1 MVQHF
6 ENVDHSVPATYHSLD
21 YSRSLGKSYIFLASL
36 FISIAGWITALVSQ
50 SVVTAKVGNEL
61 VGPLWFGMILQ
72 LGVILGLVITFTNDT
87 LFQYGIPL
95 AIYAALATAFGA
107 QGIHLNVFHGIP
119 AQKALAAGWLIT
131 CIINVVWILV
141 LSSEPSSLIY
151 RFVASNG
158 RVSGPVGIPNIAV
171 QNVST
176 NLDAF
181 GNKYNTE
188 GVVPDNQQHNGS
200 VVGSMV
206 GNNSENRGSR
216 IHSLAADPEGHRQ
229 RSVGVWSTPS
239 QTPIRPGS
247 MRDVPPV
254 PESTVPPA
262 DVSEAGPG
270 TRPTSEANMDQN
282 RPVTNHTNPGMGPG
296 PQQLPRALAL
306 FDYNASDTDPH
317 EVSFAK
323 GEVLEVIDRSGK
335 WWEVIRTDGAR
346 GIAPSN
352 YLKLM

>member
-1 MVQHF
+1 
-6 ENVDHSVPATYHSLD
+6 
-21 YSRSLGKSYIFLASL
+21 
-36 FISIAGWITALVSQ
+36 
-50 SVVTAKVGNEL
+50 
-61 VGPLWFGMILQ
+61 MILQ
-72 LGVILGLVITFTNDT
+72 LGVILGLVVTFTNDT

-131 CIINVVWILV
+131 CIINVLWILI

-151 RFVASNG
+151 RYVSSNG
-158 RVSGPVGIPNIAV
+158 RVSGTIANPNMAV

-181 GNKYNTE
+181 ANKYTTE
-188 GVVPDNQQHNGS
+188 GVVPEHQHDHDHQHHNGS
-200 VVGSMV
+200 AVGSLV
-206 GNNSENRGSR
+206 GNSENRGSR
-216 IHSLAADPEGHRQ
+216 VHSMGADPEGHRQ
-229 RSVGVWSTPS
+229 RSIGVWSTPS

-262 DVSEAGPG
+262 DVSEAGLG
-270 TRPTSEANMDQN
+270 TRPTSEANIDQN
-282 RPVTNHTNPGMGPG
+282 RPISTNHTNPNMGPA

-306 FDYNASDTDPH
+306 FDYHASEADPY
-317 EVSFAK
+317 ELSFKK
-323 GEVLEVIDRSGK
+323 GEVLEVSDRTGK
-335 WWEVIRTDGAR
+335 WWEAIRTDGTR